1 MISSL
6 WRYIHLV
13 LAIIASLFFA
23 LAALTG
29 IIIAVNNI
37 DRHYPSYKIENFDQI
52 TLAQS
57 IEGLKQ
63 HYPEIT
69 SLSFDHR
76 GFATIKAVD
85 SDGNEINA
93 HINPLNGKV
102 LGQVK
107 NKPPF
112 VKKIISLHRSLEM
125 EKTGR
130 IIMGIIALFL
140 VMSALSGL
148 ILILKKQN
156 GIRNFFKKSIK
167 DNFSSYY
174 HTIFGKWLLIPLLII
189 GITGVYLVYNRFF
202 IEKEKIAHTIDYT
215 EEEEK
220 YDGEEPMPV
229 KEIVILNQITLNEVL
244 NVEFPFDT
252 FVEDTYL
259 VKLKDRELVVSQF
272 SGKVLSEVKYP
283 LTQRLARVCQ
293 DLHTGRA
300 SVWWAVVLVISCIG
314 LLFFIYTGF
323 RITFARKS
331 VKIVNKYSSQEAQY
345 VILYGSEGGNTL
357 FFAEKILSQLLSS
370 GKKAYLESLNQYK
383 KYPQATHFLIFTS
396 TYGVGNPPSNA
407 DRFISLLGMYSQDNI
422 SYSVVGFG
430 SRVYPDFCQ
439 FANEVHQA
447 FSKQPW
453 AKEYLPLYTINEQSL
468 EEFLIWVKAWNAQ
481 SEILLSEENSTYQR
495 ERAPLYSMR
504 VLHPVKETAIGEIF
518 TLQLQTNKKYTSGDL
533 LAIYPDDKQ
542 ERLYSIGKVGGKL
555 QLTVKLHE
563 QGIGSNYLYNLQKGQ
578 KIKARIISN
587 PSFHMPKESK
597 KVIFVSC
604 GTGIAPFLGMI
615 DQNKHTEL
623 YLYVGFRYN
632 NEIIK
637 EYKSFF
643 DEQIEKG
650 KLRSYHFIFS
660 REQENKGYVTDL
672 LKKDIAFVK
681 DTLDA
686 GGVIM
691 ICGMLSMYKDV
702 AQWIDASM
710 PFSSEYYKANRQFL
724 ADCY

>member
-37 DRHYPSYKIENFDQI
+37 DRHYPSYKIENFDKI

-331 VKIVNKYSSQEAQY
+331 VKIINKYSSQEAEY
-345 VILYGSEGGNTL
+345 IILHGSEGGNTL
-357 FFAEKILSQLLSS
+357 FFAEKILSQLLSYIHL
-370 GKKAYLESLNQYK
+370 YLWGRK
-383 KYPQATHFLIFTS
+383 
-396 TYGVGNPPSNA
+396 
-407 DRFISLLGMYSQDNI
+407 
-422 SYSVVGFG
+422 
-430 SRVYPDFCQ
+430 
-439 FANEVHQA
+439 
-447 FSKQPW
+447 
-453 AKEYLPLYTINEQSL
+453 
-468 EEFLIWVKAWNAQ
+468 
-481 SEILLSEENSTYQR
+481 
-495 ERAPLYSMR
+495 
-504 VLHPVKETAIGEIF
+504 
-518 TLQLQTNKKYTSGDL
+518 
-533 LAIYPDDKQ
+533 
-542 ERLYSIGKVGGKL
+542 
-555 QLTVKLHE
+555 
-563 QGIGSNYLYNLQKGQ
+563 
-578 KIKARIISN
+578 
-587 PSFHMPKESK
+587 PSFE
-597 KVIFVSC
+597 C
-604 GTGIAPFLGMI
+604 
-615 DQNKHTEL
+615 
-623 YLYVGFRYN
+623 R
-632 NEIIK
+632 
-637 EYKSFF
+637 
-643 DEQIEKG
+643 
-650 KLRSYHFIFS
+650 
-660 REQENKGYVTDL
+660 
-672 LKKDIAFVK
+672 
-681 DTLDA
+681 
-686 GGVIM
+686 
-691 ICGMLSMYKDV
+691 
-702 AQWIDASM
+702 
-710 PFSSEYYKANRQFL
+710 
-724 ADCY
+724 

>member
-1 MISSL
+1 M
-6 WRYIHLV
+6 
-13 LAIIASLFFA
+13 
-23 LAALTG
+23 
-29 IIIAVNNI
+29 
-37 DRHYPSYKIENFDQI
+37 
-52 TLAQS
+52 
-57 IEGLKQ
+57 
-63 HYPEIT
+63 
-69 SLSFDHR
+69 
-76 GFATIKAVD
+76 
-85 SDGNEINA
+85 
-93 HINPLNGKV
+93 
-102 LGQVK
+102 
-107 NKPPF
+107 
-112 VKKIISLHRSLEM
+112 
-125 EKTGR
+125 
-130 IIMGIIALFL
+130 
-140 VMSALSGL
+140 
-148 ILILKKQN
+148 
-156 GIRNFFKKSIK
+156 
-167 DNFSSYY
+167 
-174 HTIFGKWLLIPLLII
+174 
-189 GITGVYLVYNRFF
+189 
-202 IEKEKIAHTIDYT
+202 
-215 EEEEK
+215 
-220 YDGEEPMPV
+220 
-229 KEIVILNQITLNEVL
+229 
-244 NVEFPFDT
+244 
-252 FVEDTYL
+252 
-259 VKLKDRELVVSQF
+259 
-272 SGKVLSEVKYP
+272 
-283 LTQRLARVCQ
+283 
-293 DLHTGRA
+293 
-300 SVWWAVVLVISCIG
+300 
-314 LLFFIYTGF
+314 
-323 RITFARKS
+323 
-331 VKIVNKYSSQEAQY
+331 
-345 VILYGSEGGNTL
+345 
-357 FFAEKILSQLLSS
+357 
-370 GKKAYLESLNQYK
+370 
-383 KYPQATHFLIFTS
+383 
-396 TYGVGNPPSNA
+396 
-407 DRFISLLGMYSQDNI
+407 
-422 SYSVVGFG
+422 VGFG

-439 FANEVHQA
+439 FANEVHQV

-578 KIKARIISN
+578 KIKACIISN

-597 KVIFVSC
+597 KVILISC

-672 LKKDIAFVK
+672 LKRDIAFVK

-710 PFSSEYYKANRQFL
+710 PFSSEYYKANKQFL

>member
-1 MISSL
+1 M
-6 WRYIHLV
+6 
-13 LAIIASLFFA
+13 
-23 LAALTG
+23 
-29 IIIAVNNI
+29 
-37 DRHYPSYKIENFDQI
+37 
-52 TLAQS
+52 
-57 IEGLKQ
+57 
-63 HYPEIT
+63 
-69 SLSFDHR
+69 
-76 GFATIKAVD
+76 
-85 SDGNEINA
+85 
-93 HINPLNGKV
+93 
-102 LGQVK
+102 
-107 NKPPF
+107 
-112 VKKIISLHRSLEM
+112 
-125 EKTGR
+125 
-130 IIMGIIALFL
+130 
-140 VMSALSGL
+140 
-148 ILILKKQN
+148 
-156 GIRNFFKKSIK
+156 
-167 DNFSSYY
+167 
-174 HTIFGKWLLIPLLII
+174 
-189 GITGVYLVYNRFF
+189 
-202 IEKEKIAHTIDYT
+202 
-215 EEEEK
+215 
-220 YDGEEPMPV
+220 
-229 KEIVILNQITLNEVL
+229 
-244 NVEFPFDT
+244 
-252 FVEDTYL
+252 

-283 LTQRLARVCQ
+283 LTQRLTRVCQ

-331 VKIVNKYSSQEAQY
+331 VKIINKYSSQEAEY
-345 VILYGSEGGNTL
+345 IILYGSEGGNTL

-615 DQNKHTEL
+615 DQNKHTEI

-672 LKKDIAFVK
+672 LKRDIAFVK

-702 AQWIDASM
+702 AQWIDESM

>member
-140 VMSALSGL
+140 LMSALSGL

-229 KEIVILNQITLNEVL
+229 KEIVILNQITLDEVL

-331 VKIVNKYSSQEAQY
+331 VKIINKYSSQEAEY
-345 VILYGSEGGNTL
+345 IIL
-357 FFAEKILSQLLSS
+357 
-370 GKKAYLESLNQYK
+370 
-383 KYPQATHFLIFTS
+383 
-396 TYGVGNPPSNA
+396 
-407 DRFISLLGMYSQDNI
+407 
-422 SYSVVGFG
+422 
-430 SRVYPDFCQ
+430 
-439 FANEVHQA
+439 
-447 FSKQPW
+447 
-453 AKEYLPLYTINEQSL
+453 
-468 EEFLIWVKAWNAQ
+468 
-481 SEILLSEENSTYQR
+481 
-495 ERAPLYSMR
+495 
-504 VLHPVKETAIGEIF
+504 
-518 TLQLQTNKKYTSGDL
+518 
-533 LAIYPDDKQ
+533 
-542 ERLYSIGKVGGKL
+542 
-555 QLTVKLHE
+555 
-563 QGIGSNYLYNLQKGQ
+563 
-578 KIKARIISN
+578 
-587 PSFHMPKESK
+587 
-597 KVIFVSC
+597 
-604 GTGIAPFLGMI
+604 
-615 DQNKHTEL
+615 
-623 YLYVGFRYN
+623 
-632 NEIIK
+632 
-637 EYKSFF
+637 
-643 DEQIEKG
+643 
-650 KLRSYHFIFS
+650 
-660 REQENKGYVTDL
+660 
-672 LKKDIAFVK
+672 
-681 DTLDA
+681 
-686 GGVIM
+686 
-691 ICGMLSMYKDV
+691 
-702 AQWIDASM
+702 
-710 PFSSEYYKANRQFL
+710 
-724 ADCY
+724 

>member
-76 GFATIKAVD
+76 GFAIIKAVD

-229 KEIVILNQITLNEVL
+229 KEIVIFNQITLNEVL

-323 RITFARKS
+323 RITFTRKS
-331 VKIVNKYSSQEAQY
+331 VKIINKYSSQEAEY
-345 VILYGSEGGNTL
+345 IILYGSEGGNTL

-407 DRFISLLGMYSQDNI
+407 DRFISLLGMYPQDNI
-422 SYSVVGFG
+422 SHSVVGFG

-439 FANEVHQA
+439 FANEVYQA

-504 VLHPVKETAIGEIF
+504 VLHSVKETAIGEIF

-578 KIKARIISN
+578 KIKACIISN

-597 KVIFVSC
+597 KVIFISC
-604 GTGIAPFLGMI
+604 GTRIAPFLGMI
-615 DQNKHTEL
+615 DQNKYTEI

-672 LKKDIAFVK
+672 LKRDIAFVK

-710 PFSSEYYKANRQFL
+710 PFSSKYYKANRQFL